1 MLLVLAIFFP
11 NQGLFTM
18 NRSNISASVW
28 ESPVPPVLQFVFGV
42 LGSFMALLILVCNS
56 PSHRWHP
63 FYKLVAGLALTDG
76 GGILLLYPPILTR
89 YATNFTFNLGS
100 FLCGYTSFLASFTI
114 LSSALIV
121 CAMSID
127 RCVAVYRPFYYKS
140 EYGDRRRVV
149 AVIGAIWAVGGLV
162 SSLHLAGL
170 GSVYKFYPGSWC
182 FLNFISG
189 TTLERVNS
197 LIYSG
202 LGILVL
208 LITVTLN
215 FSVIVATLHKKHR
228 AHLGR
233 LRKDVYN
240 IVFLSAIVLISSICW
255 APLMV
260 RSLGFITRLNSCSYL

>member
-42 LGSFMALLILVCNS
+42 LGNFMALLILVCNS

-140 EYGDRRRVV
+140 EYSDRRRVV

-170 GSVYKFYPGSWC
+170 GSVYKFYPGS
-182 FLNFISG
+182 
-189 TTLERVNS
+189 
-197 LIYSG
+197 
-202 LGILVL
+202 
-208 LITVTLN
+208 
-215 FSVIVATLHKKHR
+215 
-228 AHLGR
+228 
-233 LRKDVYN
+233 
-240 IVFLSAIVLISSICW
+240 
-255 APLMV
+255 
-260 RSLGFITRLNSCSYL
+260 

>member
-1 MLLVLAIFFP
+1 MA
-11 NQGLFTM
+11 
-18 NRSNISASVW
+18 
-28 ESPVPPVLQFVFGV
+28 PVLQ
-42 LGSFMALLILVCNS
+42 A
-56 PSHRWHP
+56 
-63 FYKLVAGLALTDG
+63 G
-76 GGILLLYPPILTR
+76 GGVGAHRRRRNLASLPSNSDPICHK
-89 YATNFTFNLGS
+89 FTFNLGS

-162 SSLHLAGL
+162 SSLHLTGL

>member
-1 MLLVLAIFFP
+1 
-11 NQGLFTM
+11 
-18 NRSNISASVW
+18 
-28 ESPVPPVLQFVFGV
+28 
-42 LGSFMALLILVCNS
+42 
-56 PSHRWHP
+56 
-63 FYKLVAGLALTDG
+63 
-76 GGILLLYPPILTR
+76 
-89 YATNFTFNLGS
+89 
-100 FLCGYTSFLASFTI
+100 
-114 LSSALIV
+114 
-121 CAMSID
+121 MSID

-240 IVFLSAIVLISSICW
+240 IVFLSAIVLISSVCW

>member
-42 LGSFMALLILVCNS
+42 LGNFMALLILVCNS

-140 EYGDRRRVV
+140 EYGRRQAAGGGGDWGYLGGRWSRVQSTSRGTRV
-149 AVIGAIWAVGGLV
+149 CVQVL
-162 SSLHLAGL
+162 SR
-170 GSVYKFYPGSWC
+170 
-182 FLNFISG
+182 FL
-189 TTLERVNS
+189 
-197 LIYSG
+197 
-202 LGILVL
+202 
-208 LITVTLN
+208 
-215 FSVIVATLHKKHR
+215 
-228 AHLGR
+228 
-233 LRKDVYN
+233 
-240 IVFLSAIVLISSICW
+240 VFLELH
-255 APLMV
+255 
-260 RSLGFITRLNSCSYL
+260 

>member
-1 MLLVLAIFFP
+1 MA
-11 NQGLFTM
+11 
-18 NRSNISASVW
+18 
-28 ESPVPPVLQFVFGV
+28 PVLQAGGGVGAHRRRRNLASLPSNSDPICHKFHFQSRQLFVW
-42 LGSFMALLILVCNS
+42 LYILPCIIY
-56 PSHRWHP
+56 HP
-63 FYKLVAGLALTDG
+63 FFCSDRLRDVHWPVCGSIQAILLQEWVRRQAAG
-76 GGILLLYPPILTR
+76 GGGDWGY
-89 YATNFTFNLGS
+89 LGGRWS
-100 FLCGYTSFLASFTI
+100 RFQSTS
-114 LSSALIV
+114 
-121 CAMSID
+121 
-127 RCVAVYRPFYYKS
+127 R
-140 EYGDRRRVV
+140 
-149 AVIGAIWAVGGLV
+149 
-162 SSLHLAGL
+162 GL

-240 IVFLSAIVLISSICW
+240 IVFLSAIVLISSVCW